1 MSNRDVQNTSSYQLR
16 YAAGL
21 YWLLDM
27 EQSGVPYHRPLALN
41 EVGADIWKL
50 LEQGGEAEE
59 IAEKLSAEYQVSP
72 EAIREDIAQFRQQ
85 LEQAGIGVC
94 GSNSQVMERH
104 GY

>member
-1 MSNRDVQNTSSYQLR
+1 MSNRDVKNTSSYQLR

-27 EQSGVPYHRPLALN
+27 EQSGVPYRKPLAVN

-50 LEQGGEAEE
+50 LEQGEGEEE
-59 IAEKLSAEYQVSP
+59 IAEKLSEEYQVSP

-85 LEQAGIGVC
+85 LEQAGISVC
-94 GSNSQVMERH
+94 EGI
-104 GY
+104 